1 MQIKFS
7 KLHGLGNDYVFVDT
21 FNPGMK
27 KVNLNRLARRVSYR
41 HLGIGSDGLIVI
53 TQGQKYLFRMRVFN
67 VDGTEGEMC
76 GNGVRCAA
84 RYIYENGLSKN
95 KKQKIETKAGIIET
109 EIVDPKTFWVKA
121 DLGKI
126 KYKVRK
132 LDLKLKNKNWKIDHV
147 TLGEHPHAIVF
158 VREFPENWTEI
169 GSLIET
175 HRVFPKRT
183 NVEFVKILNPGK
195 FEQKTWERGCGVTIA
210 CGTGTTA
217 ALITGYLDKKLKPRI
232 EAVFKHGALEVKWD
246 LKNNHLFLIGP
257 AEKSFEGILYYE

>member
-1 MQIKFS
+1 
-7 KLHGLGNDYVFVDT
+7 
-21 FNPGMK
+21 
-27 KVNLNRLARRVSYR
+27 LAQKISYR

-53 TQGQKYLFRMRVFN
+53 TQGEKNPFRMRVFN

-95 KKQKIETKAGIIET
+95 RKQKIETKAGIIET
-109 EIVDPKTFWVKA
+109 EIVDTKTFWVKA

-126 KYKVRK
+126 KYKVKK
-132 LDLKLKNKNWKIDHV
+132 LNLKAKDKNWKIDYV

-158 VREFPENWTEI
+158 VKVFPENWTEI

-183 NVEFVKILNPGK
+183 NVEFVKIFNPSK
-195 FEQKTWERGCGVTIA
+195 FEVKTWERGCGVTLA
-210 CGTGTTA
+210 CGTGATA
-217 ALITGYLDKKLKPRI
+217 ALITGYLDKKLKPEI
-232 EAVFKHGALEVKWD
+232 EAVFDHGSLGVIWD
-246 LKNNHLFLIGP
+246 LKKKHLFLIGP
-257 AEKSFEGILYYE
+257 AEKSFDGIFYYE